1 MAAREYGGELD
12 KMNLAEDIFID
23 GRGSYPTPLT
33 PTYVSVYEEKDFP
46 IIVQSIPW
54 ILPLARGSK
63 VKEAPVVDDKIVEDL
78 IDYYIAAGKLSSE
91 LDKIKIVKDIFIEG

>member
-1 MAAREYGGELD
+1 MCQCIKR
-12 KMNLAEDIFID
+12 NTSI
-23 GRGSYPTPLT
+23 T
-33 PTYVSVYEEKDFP
+33 
-46 IIVQSIPW
+46 VQSIPW
-54 ILPLARGSK
+54 ILPLARDNK